1 VQLTPEAAFARA
13 LEAASR
19 AAPLGALGLAVSG
32 GGDSMALLHLAAGW
46 AGPRGLRLEVATVNH
61 RLRPEAA
68 GEARLVGDT
77 ARALGL
83 THTVLEWRGAPGQ
96 GNLQD
101 AARQARQR
109 LLADWAG
116 GLGLDAVALGH
127 TADDQAE
134 TFLMR
139 LARGSGVDGLSP
151 MRADWQAQGT
161 RWLRPLLG
169 LSRAGLRDWLG
180 ARGLAWVE
188 DPSNDDARF
197 ARVRARRALAALA
210 PLGLDVAGL
219 NATATRMGRAREVLR
234 RAAHDAAGKFCRTQ
248 SGDVLIAAGAR
259 ELPPDTFTRLVA
271 GALVWVASAPYRPR
285 YAALVGALDEV
296 AQGQTRSLAGCLLIP
311 EAGGIRICRE
321 YQSVKAC
328 QAAPGQLW
336 DKRWRLI
343 GPEPGA
349 TIAPL
354 GRAIEACPE
363 WRQAGRPRA
372 ALMADPAVFVDDAL
386 AAAPLAGLSR
396 GWSAEFH
403 PSCGE
408 FSDMLLSH

>member
-1 VQLTPEAAFARA
+1 MQLTPEAALARA
-13 LEAASR
+13 LAAASR

-32 GGDSMALLHLAAGW
+32 GGDSMALLHLAADW
-46 AGPRGLRLEVATVNH
+46 AGRRGLRLEAATVNH

-68 GEARLVGDT
+68 DEARLVADT
-77 ARALGL
+77 ARGLGL
-83 THTVLEWRGAPGQ
+83 RHAVLEWREAPGQ

-116 GLGLDAVALGH
+116 RQGLDAVALGH

-139 LARGSGVDGLSP
+139 LSRGSGVDGLAP
-151 MRADWQAQGT
+151 MRADWQARGT

-169 LSRAGLRDWLG
+169 VSRAALRDWLG

-188 DPSNDDARF
+188 DPSNEDDRF
-197 ARVRARRALAALA
+197 TRVRARRALAALA

-219 NATATRMGRAREVLR
+219 NATAARMGRAREVLR
-234 RAAHDAAGKFCRTQ
+234 KAAVAAAGEFCRTQ

-259 ELPPDTFTRLVA
+259 DLPPDTFTRLVA

-285 YAALVGALDEV
+285 YEALVGALDEV
-296 AQGQTRSLAGCLLIP
+296 AGGRTRSLAGCLMIP
-311 EAGGIRICRE
+311 DGGGIRICRE
-321 YQSVKAC
+321 FQSVKGK
-328 QAAPGQLW
+328 QSAPGQLW
-336 DKRWRLI
+336 DNRWRLI

-354 GRAIEACPE
+354 GRAIEACPD
-363 WRQAGRPRA
+363 WRATGRPRA
-372 ALMADPAVFVDDAL
+372 ALMADPAVFVDGVL
-386 AAAPLAGLSR
+386 VAAPLAGLSR
-396 GWSAEFH
+396 GWSAEFL